1 MAKGK
6 YEVIVKGM
14 TVFGA
19 FYGDVIEL
27 DEEVAKRF
35 VDGRYIKVS
44 RKKEVDAKVEPT
56 PIEAVTPKKE
66 TPKQTAPKKN
76 ATKSDKK

>member
-44 RKKEVDAKVEPT
+44 RKKDVDAKVEPT
-56 PIEAVTPKKE
+56 PIEAVKVEPKK
-66 TPKQTAPKKN
+66 
-76 ATKSDKK
+76 ATKKVEPKTNKK